1 MESYKSSDFKNQA
14 LAALSGNWKPSV
26 AVSLVALFIVC
37 VIASFARS
45 YSFVYLILYFGVAV
59 PVMIGLLYSFYG
71 LFRDRKIPEVSD
83 LFLPFQQFKRMFVC
97 YILVYVYTFLWTL
110 LLIVPGIIKG
120 LSYSMTF
127 YILRD
132 RPELTPS
139 QAIDESMRMME
150 GHKADLFIL
159 MLSFIGWAILAT
171 ITVIGLIWFIPYV
184 YTASAAFYERLK
196 ADKGTIIPVAE

>member
-1 MESYKSSDFKNQA
+1 M
-14 LAALSGNWKPSV
+14 AALSGNWKPSV

-37 VIASFARS
+37 VIAAFAKS
-45 YSFVYLILYFGVAV
+45 YSFIYLILYFGVAV
-59 PVMIGLLYSFYG
+59 PVMIGLLYSFYD

-83 LFLPFQQFKRMFVC
+83 LILPFQQFKRMFVC

-132 RPELTPS
+132 RPELVPS
-139 QAIDESMRMME
+139 QAIDRSMRMME

>member
-1 MESYKSSDFKNQA
+1 M
-14 LAALSGNWKPSV
+14 
-26 AVSLVALFIVC
+26 
-37 VIASFARS
+37 
-45 YSFVYLILYFGVAV
+45 
-59 PVMIGLLYSFYG
+59 
-71 LFRDRKIPEVSD
+71 
-83 LFLPFQQFKRMFVC
+83 
-97 YILVYVYTFLWTL
+97 

-196 ADKGTIIPVAE
+196 ADKGIIIPVTE

>member
-14 LAALSGNWKPSV
+14 LAVLSGKWKPSV
-26 AVSLVALFIVC
+26 VVSLVALLIIC
-37 VIASFARS
+37 VIAGFARVN
-45 YSFVYLILYFGVAV
+45 SFIYLILYFGVAI
-59 PVMIGLLYSFYG
+59 PVMIGLLYSFYD
-71 LFRDRKIPEVSD
+71 LLRNRKTPEVSD
-83 LFLPFQQFKRMFVC
+83 LFVPFQQFKRMFVC

-127 YILRD
+127 YILKD

-139 QAIDESMRMME
+139 QAIDESIRMME

-159 MLSFIGWAILAT
+159 ILSFIGWAILAT

-184 YTASAAFYERLK
+184 YTANAAFYEKLK
-196 ADKGTIIPVAE
+196 ADKGTISLATE

>member
-1 MESYKSSDFKNQA
+1 MESYKSSDVKNQA

-37 VIASFARS
+37 VIAAFAKS
-45 YSFVYLILYFGVAV
+45 YSFIYLILYFGVAV
-59 PVMIGLLYSFYG
+59 PVMIGLLYSFYD

-83 LFLPFQQFKRMFVC
+83 LILPFQQFKRMFVC

-132 RPELTPS
+132 RPELVPS